1 MAFIGA
7 SLRGSFMGG
16 MSGGASQFMRGA
28 GANAGNFQALAAA
41 HMAMQRRAFR
51 ATPMLRAPER
61 VASGF
66 EMHAPRITENS
77 DHSANAQQ
85 IKSKLRTSFQG
96 RMADPTNVKTQSL
109 STLRLRKKQLVF
121 LRGLPKGSPFLESMV
136 ERMEQNQQRVR
147 VSAGSLTN
155 ADGQR
160 PKKGAKN
167 PYGGIDTTFDD
178 RGHLVP
184 EKGVVDAFKDKVN
197 LPSNVVAENRTINQ
211 RYKKAFEDQ
220 AKALSAKR
228 GSKIETFH
236 VPIYKGKDPRPTH
249 IQHYAVSNGTVIYG
263 VKFPNFARDI
273 SGKKGGP
280 KTVV

>member
-1 MAFIGA
+1 MAFVGLTTRSMFRSAAPAA
-7 SLRGSFMGG
+7 SSSASSSFN
-16 MSGGASQFMRGA
+16 ASA
-28 GANAGNFQALAAA
+28 SIAA
-41 HMAMQRRAFR
+41 HHIFQRRGFMT
-51 ATPMLRAPER
+51 TPALRAPER

-66 EMHAPRITENS
+66 KMHAPRITKTS

-96 RMADPTNVKTQSL
+96 RMADPNNVNSQSL
-109 STLRLRKKQLVF
+109 NTLRLQKKQLAF
-121 LRGLPKGSPFLESMV
+121 LQGLPKGSPFLESMV
-136 ERMEQNQQRVR
+136 QRMEANQRRVR

-155 ADGQR
+155 ANGKR
-160 PKKGAKN
+160 PKKGAKD
-167 PYGGIDTTFDD
+167 PYGGIDTKFDD

-184 EKGVVDAFKDKVN
+184 EKGVVAAFKDKVN
-197 LPSNVVAENRTINQ
+197 LPDNVVAENRTINQ

-220 AKALSAKR
+220 AKELSAKK

-249 IQHYAVSNGTVIYG
+249 IHHYAVSNGTVIYG

-273 SGKKGGP
+273 SGKKGGS